1 MLNFTCM
8 INIFNRLQNRIK
20 VAQAVAYSRSNDAKA
35 ALHLDYVCV
44 VMIDQIKY
52 LWHLVW
58 LRLLCTLCM
67 IQVSTS
73 ATCMYYV

>member
-1 MLNFTCM
+1 M
-8 INIFNRLQNRIK
+8 IVRAELSFLLYDKYIQNQIK

-44 VMIDQIKY
+44 VMIDQMRY

-58 LRLLCTLCM
+58 L
-67 IQVSTS
+67 
-73 ATCMYYV
+73 